1 MKRCV
6 AKLAC
11 LLLTAA
17 ALTLTA
23 GAEDAS
29 TYMTYRQNAVEL
41 TAAEGLAITSG
52 SFVVT
57 EFSITGGQD
66 PDGKNQ
72 VGQTHVLEDGA
83 FTFEAGRSGSEA
95 VADWFNSRFS
105 GYNDPAVNGDR
116 TTFDQAAGKL
126 NFAFVGDLSLVVT
139 SAEYPQGLSVTFP
152 GAAFAQGSTG
162 LRNNWWFAQLTGQ
175 HTRDGDGPDT
185 LLAFGST
192 PSGETVFASFLRGG
206 NGVSEVSLEA
216 IAVAEPARERP
227 YEMAD
232 VPAAFQRLPVD
243 GSLCSL
249 EGFPGS
255 YDPTVNHIQGY
266 SLYNSRDGFPYVI
279 LTHSVSSAPYA
290 HIVAGPKLED
300 AKWGFKTYLR
310 DWRHPGGIQA
320 IGDYVLVPS
329 EHDSSA
335 HIALYDLRTLAV
347 EELRRVEGFD
357 LAVDHKAGAL
367 GVTSYKDAGGT
378 EYYVLVVAHL
388 DNENSV
394 YHVYRAPAADGIEAA
409 EFTEV
414 GSFPYEKD
422 FQGFGL
428 VTEEDT
434 NDVYMIGLWSPSE
447 GATFADYAYL
457 YRLDTD
463 AWSIGEAL
471 DSIHMV
477 STGGLPGVM
486 GVHFRYGAGTYVDQ
500 SGLLTVSATERNSVL
515 GSSLATNDWSPAPYS
530 RRS

>member
-6 AKLAC
+6 KKLLC
-11 LLLTAA
+11 LLLAAA
-17 ALTLTA
+17 ALTLTV

-29 TYMTYRQNAVEL
+29 TYMTYRQNVVEL
-41 TAAEGLAITSG
+41 TAAEGLTITSG

-57 EFSITGGQD
+57 EFSITEGQD

-72 VGQTHVLEDGA
+72 VGQTHILENGT
-83 FTFEAGRSGSEA
+83 FTFEVGRKGSAA
-95 VADWFNSRFS
+95 VADWFNGKFS

-116 TTFDQAAGKL
+116 TTFDQTAGDL

-152 GAAFAQGSTG
+152 GAAFAQGNTAF
-162 LRNNWWFAQLTGQ
+162 RNNWWFAQLTGQ

-206 NGVSEVSLEA
+206 NGVSEVSLQA
-216 IAVAEPARERP
+216 ISVAEPARERS
-227 YEMAD
+227 YAVAD
-232 VPAAFQRLPVD
+232 VPAAFRSLPVD
-243 GSLCSL
+243 GTLCNL

-266 SLYNSRDGFPYVI
+266 SLYNTESGFPYVL
-279 LTHSVSSAPYA
+279 LTHSVSTAPYA
-290 HIVAGPKLED
+290 HIVAGPKLGDE
-300 AKWGFKTYLR
+300 KWGFKTYLR
-310 DWRHPGGIQA
+310 NWRHPGGIQV

-329 EHDSSA
+329 EHASSA

-367 GVTSYKDAGGT
+367 GVTSYRDAGGT

-388 DNENSV
+388 DNANSV
-394 YHVYRAPAADGIEAA
+394 YHVYRAPAAGGIEAA
-409 EFTEV
+409 TFTEV
-414 GSFPYEKD
+414 GSFPYDKD

-428 VTEEDT
+428 VTEGDHRPT
-434 NDVYMIGLWSPSE
+434 M
-447 GATFADYAYL
+447 
-457 YRLDTD
+457 
-463 AWSIGEAL
+463 
-471 DSIHMV
+471 
-477 STGGLPGVM
+477 
-486 GVHFRYGAGTYVDQ
+486 
-500 SGLLTVSATERNSVL
+500 
-515 GSSLATNDWSPAPYS
+515 
-530 RRS
+530 

>member
-6 AKLAC
+6 KKLLC

-17 ALTLTA
+17 ALTLA
-23 GAEDAS
+23 VNAEDAS
-29 TYMTYRQNAVEL
+29 TYMTYRQNTVEL

-57 EFSITGGQD
+57 EFSITSGQD
-66 PDGKNQ
+66 PDGRNQ
-72 VGQTHVLEDGA
+72 AGQTHVLENGT
-83 FTFEAGRSGSEA
+83 FTFEVGRKGSAA

-116 TTFDQAAGKL
+116 TTFDQTAGDL
-126 NFAFVGDLSLVVT
+126 NFAFAGDLSLVVT
-139 SAEYPQGLSVTFP
+139 SAEHPQGLSVTFP
-152 GAAFAQGSTG
+152 GVAFAQGNTAF
-162 LRNNWWFAQLTGQ
+162 RNNWWFAQLTGQ

-185 LLAFGST
+185 LLTFGST

-206 NGVSEVSLEA
+206 NGVSEISLES
-216 IAVAEPARERP
+216 IAVADPARERP

-232 VPAAFQRLPVD
+232 VQAAFHSLPAD
-243 GSLCSL
+243 GTLCNL

-266 SLYNSRDGFPYVI
+266 SLYNSSGGFPYVI
-279 LTHSVSSAPYA
+279 LTHSVSTAPYA
-290 HIVAGPKLED
+290 HIVAGPKLGDE
-300 AKWGFKTYLR
+300 KWGFKTYLR
-310 DWRHPGGIQA
+310 DWRHPGGIQV

-347 EELRRVEGFD
+347 EELRRVEQFD
-357 LAVDHKAGAL
+357 LAVDHKVGAL
-367 GVTSYKDAGGT
+367 GITSYRDAGGT
-378 EYYVLVVAHL
+378 EYYVLVAAHL

-394 YHVYRAPAADGIEAA
+394 YHIYRAPAADGIEAA
-409 EFTEV
+409 DFTEV
-414 GSFPYEKD
+414 GAFPYDKD

-428 VTEEDT
+428 ITEEGT
-434 NDVYMIGLWSPSE
+434 NHIYMIGLWSPSE

-463 AWSIGEAL
+463 TWTIGEAL

-477 STGGLPGVM
+477 STGGLPGMM
-486 GVHFRYGAGTYVDQ
+486 GIHFRYGAGVYVDQ
-500 SGLLTVSATERNSVL
+500 SGLLTISATERNSVL
-515 GSSLATNDWSPAPYS
+515 GSSLATNDWSPS
-530 RRS
+530 SKN

>member
-6 AKLAC
+6 KKLLC
-11 LLLTAA
+11 MLLAAA

-23 GAEDAS
+23 SAEDAS
-29 TYMTYRQNAVEL
+29 TYMTYRQNVVEL
-41 TAAEGLAITSG
+41 TAAKGLAITSG

-57 EFSITGGQD
+57 EFSITAGQD
-66 PDGKNQ
+66 PEGKNQ
-72 VGQTHVLEDGA
+72 VGQAHVLQDGT
-83 FTFEAGRSGSEA
+83 FTFEAGRKGSAA
-95 VADWFNSRFS
+95 VADWFNERFS
-105 GYNDPAVNGDR
+105 GYNDPALNGDR
-116 TTFDQAAGKL
+116 TTFDQAAGDL
-126 NFAFVGDLSLVVT
+126 NFAFVGDLSLVVAT
-139 SAEYPQGLSVTFP
+139 AEYPQGLSVTFP
-152 GAAFAQGSTG
+152 GVAFAQGNTAF
-162 LRNNWWFAQLTGQ
+162 RNNWWFAQLTGQ

-206 NGVSEVSLEA
+206 SGNSVNEVSLEA
-216 IAVAEPARERP
+216 IAVAETARERS
-227 YEMAD
+227 YGVAD
-232 VPAAFQRLPVD
+232 VNAAFHNLPVD
-243 GSLCSL
+243 GTQCNL

-266 SLYNSRDGFPYVI
+266 SLYNTKDGFPYVI

-300 AKWGFKTYLR
+300 EKWGFKTYLQG
-310 DWRHPGGIQA
+310 WRHPGGIQV

-329 EHDSSA
+329 EHESSA

-347 EELRRVEGFD
+347 GELRRVEGFD

-367 GVTSYKDAGGT
+367 GITSYRDASGT
-378 EYYVLVVAHL
+378 EYYVLVIAHL

-394 YHVYRAPAADGIEAA
+394 YHVYRAPAADGIEEAA
-409 EFTEV
+409 FTEV
-414 GSFPYEKD
+414 GAFPYDKD

-428 VTEEDT
+428 ITEEET
-434 NDVYMIGLWSPSE
+434 NAIYMIGLWSPSE

-463 AWSIGEAL
+463 TWTIGTAL

-486 GVHFRYGAGTYVDQ
+486 GVHFRYGAGTYVDR
-500 SGLLTVSATERNSVL
+500 SGLMTISATERNSVL
-515 GSSLATNDWSPAPYS
+515 GSSLATNDWSPSTAD
-530 RRS
+530 